1 MLRQKGLGSLQR
13 VGTSLDHL
21 LPAAD
26 EVVRCAEHAR
36 RIEVDPGG
44 TAIRADRI
52 VLVAAP
58 LPWPKPALD
67 HPAVQ
72 PVAEALRG
80 TPVPTRVL
88 AFVPDGPATGGA
100 GRAAAAPDGATL
112 VVYERE
118 GASAVERRY
127 RPSNPA
133 EAAALVRA
141 LADGDN
147 PDGDHP
153 DEGPAA
159 LLRPIAEHRPARP
172 ALLVCTQ
179 GSHDVCCGSEGTRLA
194 GELQARIDATAAASG
209 GPGQAVQLY
218 RVSHTGGHRFAP
230 TAMTLP
236 DGRMWAGL
244 TVARVDAI
252 HTRAESA
259 LAELAPTCRGWWGA
273 DGGPAQVAERAV
285 LATRGWSLDGVDR
298 RVDVV
303 GRPDGR
309 TLATVSV
316 AVSAGAIDGPNDV
329 GERWEVELA
338 EGRSVPT
345 IACRQPGGLPAKSAQ
360 EYDVVSVRRLA

>member
-1 MLRQKGLGSLQR
+1 ML
-13 VGTSLDHL
+13 
-21 LPAAD
+21 
-26 EVVRCAEHAR
+26 RCAEHAR
-36 RIEVDPGG
+36 RIAVDPGG

-67 HPAVQ
+67 HPAVR

-80 TPVPTRVL
+80 TAVPTRVL

-100 GRAAAAPDGATL
+100 GHAAEAHDGATL

-127 RPSNPA
+127 RTTGPTD
-133 EAAALVRA
+133 AAALVRA
-141 LADGDN
+141 LAE
-147 PDGDHP
+147 GDHS
-153 DEGPAA
+153 DRGAA
-159 LLRPIAEHRPARP
+159 VLSGLVAEYRPARP
-172 ALLVCTQ
+172 AVLVCTQ

-194 GELQARIDATAAASG
+194 GELQARIDATAAAAG
-209 GPGQAVQLY
+209 GPDQAVQLY

-252 HTRAESA
+252 LGRADGA
-259 LAELAPTCRGWWGA
+259 LAELAPACRGWWGA
-273 DGGPAQVAERAV
+273 DEGPAQVAERAV
-285 LATRGWSLDGVDR
+285 LAARGWSLDSLDR
-298 RVDVV
+298 RVGVV
-303 GRPDGR
+303 EQPDGR
-309 TLATVSV
+309 FLATVSV
-316 AVSAGAIDGPNDV
+316 ADGAVSGGSVNSQNGGQ

-345 IACRQPGGLPAKSAQ
+345 IACRQPGGLPAKSAR
-360 EYDVVSVRRLA
+360 EHDVLTVHHLA